1 MAISWLQRELVEF
14 SFQAGHPALDFVN
27 TAFVKLPE
35 QTLIERIGDGP
46 AFVTWLVEAQLLDA
60 ASASGVKRR
69 FDRESLDGV
78 AADARK
84 LRLWASDFLARWHTA
99 PGSDYTADWRRINRL
114 LERASFYHELETQ
127 KGQLRLAKRPRLA
140 SADDLLALVA
150 LELAQLITQ
159 EDPALVK
166 RCAGAHCV
174 LWFVDRTK
182 AHRRLF
188 CSAAVCGNRAK
199 VAAFRARQRAT

>member
-1 MAISWLQRELVEF
+1 VEF

-35 QTLIERIGDGP
+35 RTAVERIGDGA

-60 ASASGVKRR
+60 ASAASVKRR
-69 FDRESLDGV
+69 FDRESLDRV
-78 AADARK
+78 SAEARK
-84 LRLWASDFLARWHTA
+84 LRQWTTDFLARWHTA
-99 PGSDYTADWRRINRL
+99 AGSDYTADVRRINRL
-114 LERASFYHELETQ
+114 LERASFYHELEAQT
-127 KGQLRLAKRPRLA
+127 GRLTLAKRCRLT

-150 LELAQLITQ
+150 LELGQLVTN
-159 EDPALVK
+159 EDPELVK

-199 VAAFRARQRAT
+199 VAAFRARQRGT